1 MPNSEL
7 PRFDELI
14 PAIPGE
20 GFGKDAPVWVSVA
33 FKGLMWTFAIVFFP
47 VTLCLI
53 WGYRTRR
60 FTWGLGGHGFST
72 EDE

>member
-1 MPNSEL
+1 MSEL
-7 PRFDELI
+7 I
-14 PAIPGE
+14 SAIPGV
-20 GFGKDAPVWVSVA
+20 GSGKDVPVWVSVA